1 MSTLIPRVAGALL
14 AVLGLVAAVVGGWFL
29 ANLGTSGTATFTA
42 EPGQRVVVLE
52 PDVLNRV
59 DHPVEIT
66 ATGSGD
72 VWVGTARPSDVEAF
86 FGDAQRAQVAG
97 VDVSDWALT
106 ATDQGQGEAIDPAG
120 LDIWQQSSAAKG
132 EITRTVDQ
140 DDAPQTFVVAAP
152 EGSEIESVTMT
163 VEDGSWGTT
172 ALVTLVVGLLLLAA
186 GIVLLIRSGLAG
198 VIRSRVSR
206 TTREERA

>member
-1 MSTLIPRVAGALL
+1 MSMLIQRVAGALL
-14 AVLGLVAAVVGGWFL
+14 ALVGLVAAVVGAWFL
-29 ANLGTSGTATFTA
+29 AHLGTSGTATFTA

-140 DDAPQTFVVAAP
+140 ADAPQAFVVAAP
-152 EGSEIESVTMT
+152 RGQR
-163 VEDGSWGTT
+163 DR
-172 ALVTLVVGLLLLAA
+172 VGDDDRRGRQLGHDRPRHPRRRPPAA
-186 GIVLLIRSGLAG
+186 RRRHRPARPVRPRRGHPLAG
-198 VIRSRVSR
+198 LPHDP
-206 TTREERA
+206 

>member
-1 MSTLIPRVAGALL
+1 MLIQRVAGALL
-14 AVLGLVAAVVGGWFL
+14 ALVGLVAAVVGAWFL
-29 ANLGTSGTATFTA
+29 AHLGTSGTATFTA

-97 VDVSDWALT
+97 VDVSDPTHLAEHLT
-106 ATDQGQGEAIDPAG
+106 AVRAALHAAVDALDDAAVAALLAPKQRAAQRPAPLPPLFACALVASVFAAGASLVSRQEDAGSVMTPAG
-120 LDIWQQSSAAKG
+120 AS
-132 EITRTVDQ
+132 
-140 DDAPQTFVVAAP
+140 P
-152 EGSEIESVTMT
+152 
-163 VEDGSWGTT
+163 
-172 ALVTLVVGLLLLAA
+172 
-186 GIVLLIRSGLAG
+186 
-198 VIRSRVSR
+198 SRVSG
-206 TTREERA
+206 AASKKALSVGLAPG

>member
-1 MSTLIPRVAGALL
+1 MYKR
-14 AVLGLVAAVVGGWFL
+14 
-29 ANLGTSGTATFTA
+29 
-42 EPGQRVVVLE
+42 Q
-52 PDVLNRV
+52 
-59 DHPVEIT
+59 
-66 ATGSGD
+66 
-72 VWVGTARPSDVEAF
+72 
-86 FGDAQRAQVAG
+86 
-97 VDVSDWALT
+97 
-106 ATDQGQGEAIDPAG
+106 G

-140 DDAPQTFVVAAP
+140 ADAPQTFVVAAP
-152 EGSEIESVTMT
+152 EGSDIESVTMT

-186 GIVLLIRSGLAG
+186 GIVLLVRSGLAG